1 MNAPTIEKLAYH
13 HAGTELEAHLALPPG
28 GAPRP
33 AVLICHAWRGQS
45 EFERGKAER
54 LASEL
59 GYVGAAHDVYGRG
72 VLGATAAENAKL
84 MTPLRRDR
92 GLLRARLLAGL
103 DAVRAHPRVDPARV
117 AVIGFCFGGLCALDV
132 ARAGADVRGVVAFH
146 GLFEPPEGLEIGP
159 VRAKVLALHGHDD
172 PMATPEQVLAFETE
186 MTKLGVDWQVH
197 VYGGT
202 KHAFT
207 NPEAN
212 DDASGTVYQP
222 LADRRSWQSMR
233 AFLEELFE

>member
-1 MNAPTIEKLAYH
+1 MNAPTIEKLAYD
-13 HAGTELEAHLALPPG
+13 HAGAALEAHLALPPG
-28 GAPRP
+28 QERRP
-33 AVLICHAWRGQS
+33 AVLVCHAWRGQTD
-45 EFERGKAER
+45 FERGKAER

-59 GYVGAAHDVYGRG
+59 GYAGAALDVYGRG
-72 VLGATAAENAKL
+72 VLGKDPLECTKL

-103 DAVRAHPRVDPARV
+103 AAVRAHPRVDPARV

-146 GLFEPPEGLEIGP
+146 GLFEPPDGLEVGP

-172 PMATPEQVLAFETE
+172 PMATPAQVLAFQTE
-186 MTKLGVDWQVH
+186 MTALGADWQVH

-212 DDASGTVYQP
+212 DDARGTVYQP
-222 LADRRSWQSMR
+222 RADRRSWESMR
-233 AFLEELFE
+233 AFLGEVLE